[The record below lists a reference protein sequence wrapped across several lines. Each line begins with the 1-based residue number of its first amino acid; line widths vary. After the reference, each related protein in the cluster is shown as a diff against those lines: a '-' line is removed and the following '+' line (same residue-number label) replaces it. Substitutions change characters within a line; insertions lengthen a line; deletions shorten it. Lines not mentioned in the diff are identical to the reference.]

1 MKKTM
6 RAGLMLMLACILLIT
21 TACGAPEQNQTP
33 SDNSAGSSPDTPAAS
48 QDGSTEK
55 VTLRIATFFA
65 GVDPKAPWFN
75 EYVIPTF
82 NELYGD
88 EIHLEI
94 EEIAG
99 EQNYVDK
106 MRLLLSNDQ
115 LPDIVHPA
123 QTITRE
129 AAEGGK
135 ALDLTPYLDANPDIK
150 DIIAPKSLARNTMGD
165 KIWGLPFEGSWIGL
179 FYNKELLDQAGV
191 AVPTTWDELMVACEE
206 LRASGIEYPMSFETA
221 ANAWTTS
228 LMFSAMIGSSG
239 SEGYD
244 FMNTY
249 DSTDF
254 NKPYIEDAFT
264 KITELLSYAA
274 PDAIGGDYNKASMHF
289 FNSES
294 AFIANGTWMISE
306 FSDPARA
313 PEGFV
318 DKVGVCA
325 FPGNVALKTPMDGWV
340 ITAKDPAVQD
350 AAWKFLSIVG
360 SAEGQLSHLEY
371 TATLPDSDK
380 LEMTDAAKEKY
391 PLLSEMYDALQG
403 AQPIQY
409 FSKLWSPAVVDAL
422 SNSYPA
428 LVYGQITPAEAC
440 QALTDAA
447 AKG

>member
-6 RAGLMLMLACILLIT
+6 RTGLLLMLMGLLLLT
-21 TACGAPEQNQTP
+21 TACGAPKQNQTP
-33 SDNSAGSSPDTPAAS
+33 SDSSGAGTSSPVQSDS
-48 QDGSTEK
+48 KEK
-55 VTLRIATFFA
+55 VTLHIATQFA

-75 EYVIPTF
+75 DYVVETF
-82 NELYGD
+82 NERYGD
-88 EIHLEI
+88 EINLEI

-129 AAEGGK
+129 IAEAGK
-135 ALDLTPYLDANPDIK
+135 AVDLTPYLDANPEIR
-150 DIIAPKSLARNTMGD
+150 DIIAPKTLARNTIDG
-165 KIWGLPFEGSWIGL
+165 KVWGLPFEGSWIGL
-179 FYNKELLDQAGV
+179 YYNKELLDQAGA
-191 AVPTTWDELMVACEE
+191 AVPATWDELLDACEK
-206 LRASGIEYPMSFETA
+206 LRAAGIEYPMSFETA
-221 ANAWTTS
+221 TNAWTAS
-228 LMFSAMIGSSG
+228 LMFSALVGSSG

-249 DSTDF
+249 NSMDF
-254 NKPYIEDAFT
+254 NQPYIEDAFT